1 MVAQPYVESPS
12 LLFSPILL
20 LFSSNPFLFR
30 SSDIQNEM
38 NDTLDVELL
47 LHIHPSSSSEPYP
60 INLDW
65 WKEFYK
71 ETLNSLRQEDFK
83 QYETGESSML
93 IKIRK

>member
-1 MVAQPYVESPS
+1 MVAQPYVGSPS

-38 NDTLDVELL
+38 NDTLDIQLL

-60 INLDW
+60 INLGW

-93 IKIRK
+93 IMMRK